1 MDVLSARCFVLP
13 DVLSCRMFCPSE
25 RFCLHV
31 LSPDVLSPDFLSP
44 DILSPDV
51 LSGHLINT
59 RKKLKLAD
67 FFDLLKGL
75 SSEKLWVITIN

>member
-1 MDVLSARCFVLP
+1 
-13 DVLSCRMFCPSE
+13 
-25 RFCLHV
+25 
-31 LSPDVLSPDFLSP
+31 
-44 DILSPDV
+44 